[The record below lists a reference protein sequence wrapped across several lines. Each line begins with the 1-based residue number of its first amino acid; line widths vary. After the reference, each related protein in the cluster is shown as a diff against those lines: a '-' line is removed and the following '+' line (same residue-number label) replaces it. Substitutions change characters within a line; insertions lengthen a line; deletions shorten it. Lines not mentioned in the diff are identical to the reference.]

1 MNRLISSLFLVSML
15 ALAGCGGDDD
25 NPGTPDA
32 GGGEPDSAPSS
43 VIISSCDGLTPAA
56 TITTTVGAYD
66 PPVTNISVG
75 DVVHF
80 MPTAGHD
87 MLAQD
92 GSWDSGE
99 LGAES
104 CGTFTAAGTFDFRCS
119 LHGFTGTI
127 NVTQ

>member
-1 MNRLISSLFLVSML
+1 MRRTFTTLLLVSMV
-15 ALAGCGGDDD
+15 ALAGCGGGDDG
-25 NPGTPDA
+25 GTPDS
-32 GGGEPDSAPSS
+32 GGGGDPDAAPSS
-43 VIISSCDGLTPAA
+43 VLISSCDGLTPAA
-56 TITTTVGAYD
+56 TITTTATAYD
-66 PPVTNISVG
+66 PAVTNISVG

-80 MPTAGHD
+80 MPTPNHD

-104 CGTFTAAGTFDFRCS
+104 CGTFTEAGTFDFRCS

-127 NVTQ
+127 NVAQ